1 MRKLGY
7 KLTVLLV
14 APKEEISQVSR
25 LDLSQH
31 QQCFLC
37 WLIDK
42 LEHQLFKHGYKTI
55 ICNSEHDSE
64 KEREYIEMLEANQVD
79 GIISRKS

>member
-1 MRKLGY
+1 MRDWAIN
-7 KLTVLLV
+7 LTMLLV
-14 APKEEISQVSR
+14 ASKENQPVSR

-31 QQCFLC
+31 QQCAE
-37 WLIDK
+37 LIDK

-64 KEREYIEMLEANQVD
+64 KRARIY
-79 GIISRKS
+79 